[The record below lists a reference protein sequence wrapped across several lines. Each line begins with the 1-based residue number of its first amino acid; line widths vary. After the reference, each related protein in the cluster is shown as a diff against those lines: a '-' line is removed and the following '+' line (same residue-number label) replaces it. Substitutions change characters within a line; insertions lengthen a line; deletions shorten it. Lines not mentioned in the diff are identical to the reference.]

1 MKNLIWIAVIGAIIY
16 FGFFHKG
23 EIEPPT
29 E

>member
-23 EIEPPT
+23 EIEPP